1 MNGHLNKN
9 GEKYMDTDSQANILE
24 AQIRECF
31 GRVVW
36 SHKTQEKCA
45 DIISTRHNWVKI
57 IQIILSALTTTGVL
71 VAVFGENQPVG
82 IITASISAILFGINT
97 YVKGHDLGEIAQKH
111 SDTASD
117 LWDIR
122 EKYLSLITDMKAGI
136 VSAEEIIEK
145 RDELQEKLGGIYKG
159 NPRTISKAYNQ
170 ATKALKVNEELTFS
184 DEEIDL
190 FLPKELRK
198 GNTTHNK
205 D

>member
-1 MNGHLNKN
+1 MNGLPNKN
-9 GEKYMDTDSQANILE
+9 GEKYMDTDSQIKIVE

-45 DIISTRHNWVKI
+45 DIISNRHNWVKI

-71 VAVFGENQPVG
+71 VAVFGENQTIG

-111 SDTASD
+111 SDAASD

-122 EKYLSLITDMKAGI
+122 EKYLSLLTDIKSRI
-136 VSAEEIIEK
+136 ISIEEIIEK

-159 NPRTISKAYNQ
+159 SPRTISEAYKE

-190 FLPKELRK
+190 FLPIELRK

-205 D
+205 

>member
-1 MNGHLNKN
+1 MEQN
-9 GEKYMDTDSQANILE
+9 SQVKVLE

-45 DIISTRHNWVKI
+45 DIISNRHNWVKI
-57 IQIILSALTTTGVL
+57 IQIGLSALTTTGVL
-71 VAVFGENQPVG
+71 VAVFGENETVG
-82 IITASISAILFGINT
+82 IITAGLSAILFGINT

-111 SDTASD
+111 STAASE

-122 EKYLSLITDMKAGI
+122 EKYLSLLTDIKAGI
-136 VSAEEIIEK
+136 VDIGKITAV
-145 RDELQEKLGGIYKG
+145 RDELQEQLGSIYKG
-159 NPRTISKAYNQ
+159 SPRTNSKAYKE
-170 ATKALKVNEELTFS
+170 ATAALKLNEELTFS

-198 GNTTHNK
+198 I
-205 D
+205 

>member
-1 MNGHLNKN
+1 
-9 GEKYMDTDSQANILE
+9 MDTNSQVNKLE

-45 DIISTRHNWVKI
+45 DIIFARHNTIKI
-57 IQIILSALTTTGVL
+57 IQIVLSALTTTGVL
-71 VAVFGENQPVG
+71 IAVFGENQVIG
-82 IITASISAILFGINT
+82 MITASLSAILFGINA

-111 SDTASD
+111 SDSVSD

-122 EKYLSLITDMKAGI
+122 EKYLSLITDINAGTI
-136 VSAEEIIEK
+136 TVEKITEK
-145 RDELQEKLGGIYKG
+145 RDDLQEKLGGIYKG
-159 NPRTISKAYNQ
+159 SPRTISKAYQQ

-184 DEEIDL
+184 DSEIDL

-198 GNTTHNK
+198 SKENTTHNK
-205 D
+205 A